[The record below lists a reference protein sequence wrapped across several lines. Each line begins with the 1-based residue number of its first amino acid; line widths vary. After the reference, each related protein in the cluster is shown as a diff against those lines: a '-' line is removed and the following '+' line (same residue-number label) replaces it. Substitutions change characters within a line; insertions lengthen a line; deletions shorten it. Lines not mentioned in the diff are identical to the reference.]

1 MMHFIYLVLGYDHI
15 YHKHQYHSY
24 SIYMLYLHFFYIYI
38 SNLSKGI
45 GSSWIGLDDK
55 QNEGTYVWQDS
66 TVLQPS
72 EGGWN
77 SGNV

>member
-1 MMHFIYLVLGYDHI
+1 MITFITNINIILI
-15 YHKHQYHSY
+15 QY
-24 SIYMLYLHFFYIYI
+24 ICCICIFFYIYI

>member
-1 MMHFIYLVLGYDHI
+1 MHFIYLVLGYDHI
-15 YHKHQYHSY
+15 YHKHQYHYY
-24 SIYMLYLHFFYIYI
+24 SIYILYLHFFYISYF
-38 SNLSKGI
+38 SKGI

-55 QNEGTYVWQDS
+55 QEEGTYVWQDS

-72 EGGWN
+72 EEGWN

>member
-1 MMHFIYLVLGYDHI
+1 MITFITNINIILI
-15 YHKHQYHSY
+15 QY
-24 SIYMLYLHFFYIYI
+24 ICCICIFFYIYI

-72 EGGWN
+72 EEGWN